1 MNVQQTMQ
9 DILNGKLSL
18 TKLMEGE
25 EWETMDPEQC
35 TGECRYLCGII
46 TDNQAIIEEWFMDT
60 NTDFKL
66 LDYMDQL
73 NTEWTTENYEPLLQ
87 KDGSH
92 ITEKQFR
99 IILGLC
105 NEDHFDQ
112 LVKLYDAISYSGIF
126 HKHLLENGR
135 YDLYLGLSKIYN
147 FYPYFNETS
156 EEPDYLSKLNQIR
169 TNEDINIEVL
179 MKWIT
184 DEKMIKSIEQSKQC
198 AYIISL
204 LMANYDNMNIEEKV
218 VFQKLLVNV
227 TRVGELRTTSILS
240 HITDPFFIEL
250 VKDAPIHDDK
260 IFFRFLVKKGNIN
273 FIKSKYSPLSDI
285 FLMHIIIRG
294 DKVIID
300 EFFDGF
306 RQDTIDDLAEK
317 LNSS

>member
-9 DILNGKLSL
+9 DILNGKLL
-18 TKLMEGE
+18 VIELMEGE

-46 TDNQAIIEEWFMDT
+46 TDNQAIIEEWFMDV

-105 NEDHFDQ
+105 NEDHFNY
-112 LVKLYDAISYSGIF
+112 LVKLYDTISYSGIF

-156 EEPDYLSKLNQIR
+156 EQADYLSKLNQIR

-179 MKWIT
+179 MKWMM
-184 DEKMIKSIEQSKQC
+184 DESRDQLGYGQDSQPLTQSGR
-198 AYIISL
+198 L
-204 LMANYDNMNIEEKV
+204 
-218 VFQKLLVNV
+218 
-227 TRVGELRTTSILS
+227 
-240 HITDPFFIEL
+240 
-250 VKDAPIHDDK
+250 
-260 IFFRFLVKKGNIN
+260 KGSGI
-273 FIKSKYSPLSDI
+273 PLSSITLCAIANI
-285 FLMHIIIRG
+285 FLQALVSR
-294 DKVIID
+294 
-300 EFFDGF
+300 
-306 RQDTIDDLAEK
+306 L
-317 LNSS
+317 